1 MELLLASTEPQSHG
15 RGRMFRAP
23 SFLPLRESRVLIV
36 VSALLFTGFLT
47 AYLTIDRPVKQ
58 ERRIERLKAEG
69 KVVAP
74 EAYVPVWL
82 YKGLKLNLGL
92 SALLLL
98 ASPWLGRR
106 HRDGMALMEA
116 PTRPPWTKWHTL
128 GLVGVVGLGAWMNS
142 PRLTLSMWGDEDFNA
157 SRFIL
162 DKVERQPDG
171 TLTIEPRSW
180 ATTLWNMRKPT
191 NHLGY
196 SAFARLTHETFF
208 RPGTG
213 PDAPWFNEALLR
225 APVFVGG
232 LATLALM
239 IWSLRVWGLGGWWTA
254 LLMAA
259 HPWFIRFAVD
269 GRGYGF
275 VMLGATALVGV
286 VGRALHTGLWRWWV
300 LMGLL
305 EFFILWSNF
314 QSVYLLAGF
323 NLLVIGALCSPT
335 LTWPARLLLAS
346 RWVVGGLVTCFLVLG
361 YLTPCWPQM
370 LEFMKKGEIHGTM
383 DLRWWQ
389 DSFSGWV
396 FGQPWNAWS
405 REANPLHHHL
415 SAAFAAHPVLFA
427 AGTGTFLLTL
437 VVGVWALV
445 TDRTRRLLLIFV
457 LAPPLLM
464 LAHMA
469 AGQNKPYPWY
479 LLPFLP
485 GLLMLVSAAASGMAR
500 WRVKHRH
507 GLLLAVTTLFVLIT
521 AVPRDRMR
529 HHPIEPSRESV
540 ASYRKIMS
548 PRHPDFDKEVMG
560 GALSMFTEA
569 YDPAMYRAD
578 NLTEFRA
585 VLAEADRSGRQL
597 YFNLGDVG
605 FHKANPTLAEVIAIL
620 EDPAQFEHVGHF
632 SGLMPFTSRDVFR
645 YRRGD
650 RDR

>member
-1 MELLLASTEPQSHG
+1 
-15 RGRMFRAP
+15 MFRTP
-23 SFLPLRESRVLIV
+23 FFQLIRQSRALVLI
-36 VSALLFTGFLT
+36 SALLFAGFLI
-47 AYLTIDRPVKQ
+47 ALIVVERPAKQ
-58 ERRIERLKAEG
+58 ERRIERFKTEG
-69 KVVAP
+69 KVIAP

-82 YKGLKLNLGL
+82 YKGLKMNVVL
-92 SALLLL
+92 SALLLI
-98 ASPWLGRR
+98 ASPWLGRPR
-106 HRDGMALMEA
+106 NADQRFINA
-116 PTRPPWTKWHTL
+116 PAPKKWTRWHTL

-180 ATTLWNMRKPT
+180 TTTLWNMRKPT

-196 SAFARLTHETFF
+196 SAFARLSHETFF

-225 APVFVGG
+225 APVFLGG

-239 IWSLRVWGLGGWWTA
+239 IWSLRVWGMGGWWTVF
-254 LLMAA
+254 LMVA

-275 VMLGATALVGV
+275 VMLGATALAGV
-286 VGRALHTGLWRWWV
+286 VGRALQTARWRWWI
-300 LMGLL
+300 LMGVL

-314 QSVYLLAGF
+314 QSVYLLAAL
-323 NLLVIGALCSPT
+323 NLMVVAALFSPA
-335 LTWPARLLLAS
+335 LTWPARLLLVS
-346 RWVVGGLVTCFLVLG
+346 RWIVGGLITCFLVLG

-370 LEFMKKGEIHGTM
+370 VEFMKKKEIDGNM

-405 REANPLHHHL
+405 DERNPLHHHL
-415 SAAFAAHPVLFA
+415 SAAFGNHPVLFA
-427 AGTGTFLLTL
+427 AGMGALLLTL
-437 VVGVWALV
+437 LAGLWALV
-445 TDRTRRLLLIFV
+445 TDRDRRLLLIFIV
-457 LAPPLLM
+457 APPALM
-464 LAHMA
+464 LVHMM
-469 AGQNKPYPWY
+469 AGHNKPYPWY
-479 LLPFLP
+479 LLPYLP
-485 GLLMLVSAAASGMAR
+485 GLFMLVSAAASGLAR
-500 WRVKHRH
+500 WRVKHRG
-507 GLLLAVTTLFVLIT
+507 GLLLAMATLFALIT

-560 GALSMFTEA
+560 GALAMFTEA

-578 NLTEFRA
+578 TLEEFR
-585 VLAEADRSGRQL
+585 VILEEADRSGRQL
-597 YFNLGDVG
+597 YMNLGDLA
-605 FHKANPTLAEVIAIL
+605 FHKSNADLAPIIAIL
-620 EDPAQFEHVGHF
+620 EDPTRFDHVGHF
-632 SGLMPFTSRDVFR
+632 SGLMPFTSRDVYR
-645 YRRGD
+645 YRR
-650 RDR
+650 RLPQ